1 MEPQAKQILRLYGL
15 ATTRFHWVK
24 RSGDLLEK
32 ARDIGYP
39 LVMKVVSKQI
49 IHKTESGGVSIG
61 IRDDERLADD
71 FDKMAL
77 LSGFD
82 GVIIEELA
90 EGVELIIGSKYDN
103 QFGTVI
109 MVGLGGTAVE
119 VYKDVAIR
127 LAPTGKQEA
136 LDAVLSLKAAPLLQ
150 GYRGAD
156 QVHLGMLS
164 TLIVA
169 FSKLAHELS
178 ETIASIDC
186 NPVFCSSKRAVIA
199 DARFMFKEL

>member
-24 RSGDLLEK
+24 HLRDLMKE
-32 ARDIGYP
+32 AHAIGYP
-39 LVMKVVSKQI
+39 IVMKVVSKQI
-49 IHKTESGGVSIG
+49 IHKTESGGVSVG
-61 IRDDERLADD
+61 IMDDKRLTSD
-71 FDKMAL
+71 FNKMTKL
-77 LSGFD
+77 PGFE

-90 EGVELIIGSKYDN
+90 EGLELIVGSKRDD

-109 MVGLGGTAVE
+109 LVGLGGTAVE